1 LDKLNLTID
10 MFETSYKPIL
20 NRIEESDDAQINFV
34 KYNLE
39 KLNRYIEQLGKEFK
53 YRSDDI
59 MQNLNMISSETD
71 ITIFIDSNKSSNQF
85 LIKEQFLPYDS
96 QKSSESP
103 SSKPK
108 IKKTVSSEQNNTP
121 FKRDSQTS
129 L

>member
-1 LDKLNLTID
+1 

-71 ITIFIDSNKSSNQF
+71 IAIFIDSNKSSNQF
-85 LIKEQFLPYDS
+85 LVKEHFQPYDS
-96 QKSSESP
+96 QKTNESP
-103 SSKPK
+103 SSRPRV
-108 IKKTVSSEQNNTP
+108 KKTVSSDHNNNNNTP
-121 FKRDSQTS
+121 LKRDSQTS
-129 L
+129 ITQTA